1 MGAKVE
7 KIVAGGQTGVDRAA
21 LDVALAL
28 DIPCG
33 GWCPKGRRAED
44 GAVPE
49 IYPLTETPSADDAER
64 TGLNVRDSSGTLIL
78 LSGAADRGTRLA
90 LECARRLAR
99 PHLVV
104 DLKENADPRPV
115 LDWLAD
121 EDIRVLNVAGPRE
134 TSAPEIYAAASGFL
148 RKLFRAILSRDDLGQ
163 RAGP

>member
-44 GAVPE
+44 GAVPG
-49 IYPLTETPSADDAER
+49 IYPLTETPSADYAER
-64 TGLNVRDSSGTLIL
+64 TRLNVRDSSGTLIVI
-78 LSGAADRGTRLA
+78 SAAADRGTRLA
-90 LECARRLAR
+90 LECARELAR

-121 EDIRVLNVAGPRE
+121 EGIRVLNVAGPRE
-134 TSAPEIYAAASGFL
+134 TSAPGIYGAASGFL
-148 RKLFRAILSRDDLGQ
+148 RKLFRAVPRDDDLDEL
-163 RAGP
+163 AGP